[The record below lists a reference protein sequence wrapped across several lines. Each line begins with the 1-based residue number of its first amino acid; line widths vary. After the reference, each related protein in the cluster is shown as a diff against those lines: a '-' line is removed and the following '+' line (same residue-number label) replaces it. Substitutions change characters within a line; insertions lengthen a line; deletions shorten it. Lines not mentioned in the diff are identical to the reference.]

1 MLSARAGMRESH
13 REVREMPAQRENDPI
28 MGELYL
34 AGERVPPGV
43 YWEISSRREVRLER
57 EDYLPASL
65 DGRVACY
72 QRIAFVRW
80 DGRASEDDAAAGA
93 TWCVV
98 RGMPSRVKQERS

>member
-1 MLSARAGMRESH
+1 MHTRREH
-13 REVREMPAQRENDPI
+13 DPI
-28 MGELYL
+28 RGELYL

-43 YWEISSRREVRLER
+43 YREISSRREVRLER

-72 QRIAFVRW
+72 QRMSFVHP
-80 DGRASEDDAAAGA
+80 DACTVEEGAAAGE

-98 RGMPSRVKQERS
+98 RSAPSCTKQECG